1 MQADFLVVEY
11 FEFGI
16 TSAECG
22 VLPSFASPQR
32 KCSNPLLA
40 RGRKGGDKMSSGDV
54 YRDAV
59 SDCLTIFR
67 LTQGKET
74 KMKLRILVT
83 AVGIMLAA
91 SNAFAFHC
99 PKEMKKI
106 DDALAAK
113 PNITAAQL
121 AEVKSLRAEG
131 ETLHKQ
137 GKHQESL
144 DTLGKAEKILS
155 IQ

>member
-1 MQADFLVVEY
+1 
-11 FEFGI
+11 
-16 TSAECG
+16 
-22 VLPSFASPQR
+22 
-32 KCSNPLLA
+32 
-40 RGRKGGDKMSSGDV
+40 
-54 YRDAV
+54 
-59 SDCLTIFR
+59 
-67 LTQGKET
+67 
-74 KMKLRILVT
+74 MKLRLLAVT
-83 AVGIMLAA
+83 IGLTLAA

-113 PNITAAQL
+113 PNITAEQL
-121 AEVKSLRAEG
+121 VEVKRLRAEG

-144 DTLGKAEKILS
+144 DTLAKAEKILH